1 MKRTSPYEFLLL
13 LLLGMLTTAPAGA
26 QTPNNTKP
34 CSQSIYRQFD
44 FWIGEW
50 NVFSE
55 GKLAGANSVQKI
67 LGGCVIQENWTDALG
82 NSGKSFNTYNPYKK
96 KWQQNWVDDRGS
108 VLEFTGEAK
117 DGVMAYQAEL
127 PASGGGKLIYR
138 MTFTKLSENRVRQL
152 WEQSTDGGKTWQPL
166 FDGDYQRKP

>member
-1 MKRTSPYEFLLL
+1 M
-13 LLLGMLTTAPAGA
+13 
-26 QTPNNTKP
+26 
-34 CSQSIYRQFD
+34 
-44 FWIGEW
+44 
-50 NVFSE
+50 
-55 GKLAGANSVQKI
+55 QKI
-67 LGGCVIQENWTDALG
+67 LGGCVILENWTDAAG

-108 VLEFTGEAK
+108 VQEFTGEAK

-127 PASGGGKLIYR
+127 PASGGGKLLYR
-138 MTFTKLSENRVRQL
+138 MTFTKRAENRVLQL